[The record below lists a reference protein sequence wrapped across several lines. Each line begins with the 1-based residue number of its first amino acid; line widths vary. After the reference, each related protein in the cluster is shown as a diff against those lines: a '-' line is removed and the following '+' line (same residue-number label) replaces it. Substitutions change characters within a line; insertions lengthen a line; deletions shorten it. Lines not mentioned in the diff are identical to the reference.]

1 MTPKHI
7 LLVKETKAVEQRVA
21 LIPDQVAQLVQD
33 QQHVY
38 VETSAGEAAG
48 FADAEY
54 EQAGAEI
61 RHGSLADIFA
71 NIDIVVRAK
80 RPDAQRE
87 PQEIYLLSP
96 GTLMIGALD
105 PLEKGAEHIKGYH
118 QAGIVAYSIDQLDV
132 PADDPMNILHPMS
145 QLAGTLCVRDALI
158 KAQRAVNNIV
168 IIGFGSVG
176 QAAFAEAQAQSL
188 SVTVMLRNRAQ
199 AKQIQAQGGSVIL
212 FDQDATVDAMQ
223 QQVADTVI
231 SADIVITSVRRANQ
245 PAPVLL
251 PKTTLQ
257 RMQKGAVVVDM
268 ALSEG
273 GNVEGSEHDQTH
285 LLGNGVLVTNVS
297 GYPKVLPKEASMIW
311 SKATYA
317 VLTCLFTMGELPLK
331 PC

>member
-1 MTPKHI
+1 MTSKRI
-7 LLVKETKAVEQRVA
+7 LLVKETKAREQRVA
-21 LIPDQVAQLVQD
+21 LIPQQVAQLVQD

-38 VETSAGEAAG
+38 VEAGAGEAAG
-48 FADAEY
+48 FSDADY
-54 EQAGAEI
+54 EQAGAQI
-61 RHGSLADIFA
+61 RGGPLAEVFVD
-71 NIDIVVRAK
+71 IDIVVRAK

-87 PQEIYLLSP
+87 PQEIPLMAP
-96 GTLMIGALD
+96 GTIMIGALD
-105 PLEKGAEHIKGYH
+105 PLEKGAEHIKRYH
-118 QAGIVAYSIDQLDV
+118 QAGIVAYSIDQLEV

-145 QLAGTLCVRDALI
+145 QLAGTLCVRDALT
-158 KAQRAVNNIV
+158 KAQRPVNNVV

-176 QAAFAEAQAQSL
+176 QAAFAEAQSQGFAT
-188 SVTVMLRNRAQ
+188 TVMLRNRAQ

-212 FDQDATVDAMQ
+212 FDQDATIDAMQ

-245 PAPVLL
+245 PAPLLL
-251 PKTTLQ
+251 PTETLQ
-257 RMQKGAVVVDM
+257 CMQPGTVVVDM

-285 LLGNGVLVTNVS
+285 VVGNQVVVTNVS

-317 VLTCLFTMGELPLK
+317 VLTRLFTTGALPLK